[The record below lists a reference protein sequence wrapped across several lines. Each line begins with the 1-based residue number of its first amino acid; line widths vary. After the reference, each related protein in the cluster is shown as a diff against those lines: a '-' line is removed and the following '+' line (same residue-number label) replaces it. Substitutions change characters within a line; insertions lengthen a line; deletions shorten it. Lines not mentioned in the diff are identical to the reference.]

1 MPTPLLQNNSPFE
14 LLFKKPRDY
23 NFLRTFGSACWP
35 NLHPYNS
42 NKLQPRSLQCVF
54 MGYSLRHKGYKCL
67 HIPTGRLYFS
77 RDVIF
82 QEDTYPFINS
92 SKPTVS
98 SSESNPSFFSPSF
111 SILQPTSTNSPC
123 CPAIPRVAI
132 SPPHLENSCS
142 PPMDNQSLVSSSL
155 NSRISPVSLNATSPS
170 TSPLP
175 NSTDTSHTAPMPIN
189 THHMM
194 TRSKHQISKPTLLPD
209 GTNKYPIPH
218 ALLTTTSLD
227 EIEPTYHSTAI
238 RHPKWRAAMNNE
250 FDALLKN
257 HTWTL
262 VPSSTAQN
270 LIGCKWVFR
279 IKRKADGTIE
289 RYKARLIAKGFH
301 QQPGIDYGRL
311 TVQ

>member
-1 MPTPLLQNNSPFE
+1 
-14 LLFKKPRDY
+14 
-23 NFLRTFGSACWP
+23 
-35 NLHPYNS
+35 
-42 NKLQPRSLQCVF
+42 
-54 MGYSLRHKGYKCL
+54 
-67 HIPTGRLYFS
+67 
-77 RDVIF
+77 VIF

-92 SKPTVS
+92 SKPTVT

-111 SILQPTSTNSPC
+111 SILPPTSTNSPC

-132 SPPHLENSCS
+132 PPPHLENSCS

-155 NSRISPVSLNATSPS
+155 NSSISPVSLNATSPS

-194 TRSKHQISKPTLLPD
+194 TRSKHQISKPTLIPD

-227 EIEPTYHSTAI
+227 EIEPTCHSSAI